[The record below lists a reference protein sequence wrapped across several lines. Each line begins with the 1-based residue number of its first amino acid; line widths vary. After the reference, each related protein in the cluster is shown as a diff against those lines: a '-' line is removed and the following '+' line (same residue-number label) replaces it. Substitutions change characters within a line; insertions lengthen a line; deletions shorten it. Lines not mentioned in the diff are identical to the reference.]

1 MIISTEEQLLDEMS
15 GDSKAVIF
23 GSGKVGRTMLRY
35 FRSKKLLLAGIA
47 AKNNTGVSLFEYKTK
62 ELSDFAGHTEDYTIF
77 LCVREEF
84 QKEYRELAE
93 SLNFKKIRAIAYD
106 LYVQLSVAE
115 NVHVDFLCA
124 GFSKSGTTSLQTAF
138 KKHPA
143 ICVPINKESYYLRW
157 RTQFED
163 APERFKNRYF
173 PNLEEGKITGNIE
186 PAYHDR
192 AMDAYECFG
201 KDLKI
206 ILMMRNPIDATY
218 SNFKMLMKN
227 PTTKHMV
234 FYYLKHNKFHV
245 DMFDNYLEDYI
256 YNDVDMRYQYSKY
269 VKEFI
274 EYFGKDQVKLIFFEE
289 IIKEPTRILDEVQ
302 EFIGAPNKKYKKL
315 PKSNAAKFVSRNF
328 IGAVINRYFYKK
340 KIAMKAASV
349 KQMKRYWK
357 IAHFFQKYTYV
368 ENDEKLP
375 LESRKQLRDFYAEGV
390 HELEE
395 IAGRSLGD
403 IWPDFKYS
411 GKL

>member
-1 MIISTEEQLLDEMS
+1 MIISTEKQLLEEMTS
-15 GDSKAVIF
+15 HTEAIIF

-35 FRSKKLLLAGIA
+35 FRKKQLPLAGIA
-47 AKNNTGVSLFEYKTK
+47 AKSNTGVSLFEYKTR
-62 ELSDFAGHTEDYTIF
+62 ELAAFAKQAGNCSLVI
-77 LCVREEF
+77 CVREEF
-84 QKEYRELAE
+84 QTEYQELAAPFRF
-93 SLNFKKIRAIAYD
+93 NQIYVIAYD

-115 NVHVDFLCA
+115 NVPIDFLCA

-143 ICVPINKESYYLRW
+143 ICLPINKESYYLRW
-157 RTQFED
+157 RTQYED

-173 PNLEEGKITGNIE
+173 PNREEGKITGNIE

-227 PTTKHMV
+227 PTTKQMV
-234 FYYLKHNKFHV
+234 FYYLKHNKFHA

-256 YNDVDMRYQYSKY
+256 YNDIDKRYQYSEY

-274 EYFGKDQVKLIFFEE
+274 KYFGKDQVKLVFFEE
-289 IIKEPTRILDEVQ
+289 IIENPTGVLDDIQ
-302 EFIGAPNKKYKKL
+302 EFIGVPNKKYKKL

-328 IGAVINRYFYKK
+328 IGAVINRYLYKK

-357 IAHFFQKYTYV
+357 VARFFQKYTYI

-375 LESRKQLRDFYAEGV
+375 LESREKLRDFYAAGV
-390 HELEE
+390 RELEE
-395 IAGRSLGD
+395 IAGRNLGD
-403 IWPDFKYS
+403 IWSDFK
-411 GKL
+411 